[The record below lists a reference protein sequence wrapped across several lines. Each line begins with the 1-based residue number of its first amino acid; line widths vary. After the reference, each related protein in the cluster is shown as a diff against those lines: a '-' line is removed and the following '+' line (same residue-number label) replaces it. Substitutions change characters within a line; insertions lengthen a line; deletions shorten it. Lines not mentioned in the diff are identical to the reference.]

1 MKKLALVTM
10 VFLTAFG
17 VFAMQAGPVLAG
29 EHGGST
35 MKEHGGSTV
44 QADGGSVLRGTKDD
58 AATLKEAAA
67 LIKSSNP
74 ALAKK
79 LEKMAQT
86 QCGL

>member
-10 VFLTAFG
+10 VFLMAVGIFG
-17 VFAMQAGPVLAG
+17 LQAGPVFAG

-35 MKEHGGSTV
+35 MKTDS
-44 QADGGSVLRGTKDD
+44 GSVLMGTKDD

-74 ALAKK
+74 DLAKK
-79 LEKMAQT
+79 LEKMAQK
-86 QCGL
+86 QCGI

>member
-10 VFLTAFG
+10 VFLMAIGIFG
-17 VFAMQAGPVLAG
+17 LQTGPVLAG

-35 MKEHGGSTV
+35 MKTDS
-44 QADGGSVLRGTKDD
+44 GSVLQGTKDD

-74 ALAKK
+74 DLAKK
-79 LEKMAQT
+79 LEKMAQA
-86 QCGL
+86 QCGI